1 MGTTQIS
8 NKSLVKSFAYYI
20 RLYSLTFKKKKWKWT
35 SLIIFVGTFLIIK
48 NFGIFFF
55 FCGDRKS
62 YHCYLHMQSI
72 TWIVFLFDVMYCV
85 DYTDL

>member
-8 NKSLVKSFAYYI
+8 NRSLVKSLACYI
-20 RLYSLTFKKKKWKWT
+20 RLYSLTFLKQMEMDI
-35 SLIIFVGTFLIIK
+35 SY
-48 NFGIFFF
+48 NFCGYISYYEKFRNIF

-62 YHCYLHMQSI
+62 YHYNLHMQSI
-72 TWIVFLFDVMYCV
+72 TWMIFLFDVMYCG